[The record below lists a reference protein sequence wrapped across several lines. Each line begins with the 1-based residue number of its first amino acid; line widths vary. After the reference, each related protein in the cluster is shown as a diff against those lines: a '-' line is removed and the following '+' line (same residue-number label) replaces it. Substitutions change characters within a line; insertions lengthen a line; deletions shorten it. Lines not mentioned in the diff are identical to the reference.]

1 MTQRTYSRRQFAG
14 TALAATAMYAKKA
27 GPRIGVTDWTLRLTR
42 KIEAVAA
49 AAGLG
54 FEGVE
59 VSLGRRKGTGKL
71 LLDDSE
77 LLAQY
82 IAEAKKHNIRIAGA
96 FLEPLDADFLKSD
109 KMAQKWVAD
118 GIPIT
123 KKLEARVLHLPFY
136 GKGALTSKQ
145 EMDYVGGVL
154 RELAPG
160 AQKAGV
166 VLALG
171 NDISAED
178 NVRIIE
184 RSRSQAV
191 KVYYDVGNSREA
203 GFDVIKEVR
212 WLGGKRIFQFHL
224 KDKGYLG
231 EGGIDFPLLMRA
243 VHDIGF
249 QGFLNL
255 ETGSPSKNVEADLKR
270 NLAFVRKLL

>member
-14 TALAATAMYAKKA
+14 TALAATALYAKKA
-27 GPRIGVTDWTLRLTR
+27 GQRIGVTDWTLRLTR

-49 AAGLG
+49 AARLG

-59 VSLGRRKGTGKL
+59 VSLGRKKGADTL
-71 LLDDSE
+71 LLGDSE

-82 IAEAKKHNIRIAGA
+82 IAEGRKHNIRIAGT

-136 GKGALTSKQ
+136 GKGALSSKQ
-145 EMDYVGGVL
+145 EMDYVGDVL
-154 RELAPG
+154 REMAPG

-178 NVRIIE
+178 NARIIE

-191 KVYYDVGNSREA
+191 KVYYDVGNSRDA

-212 WLGGKRIFQFHL
+212 WLGAKRIFQFHL

-231 EGGIDFPLLMRA
+231 DGAIDFPLLMKA

-270 NLAFVRKLL
+270 NLAFVRRLL